1 MTASKYSMAFT
12 TGALFFH
19 ESVKLARLYT
29 SLRQWRDVRS
39 AVVAEN
45 LIQARTAN
53 TLNRV
58 TSEIISRLKTLNKQ
72 EINFL
77 AQAEYDDQRYIL
89 WFAVCRRYTFIGD
102 FAVDVVHANFTSF
115 KNIVTYEDYDSF
127 FNKKAEWHS
136 ELDRIAPATKRKM
149 RQTLFKMM
157 REANLLDKNNAII
170 PIVANSAFTT
180 LLDGVQQRERM
191 FLPLADLMRKP

>member
-1 MTASKYSMAFT
+1 MAFT

-19 ESVKLARLYT
+19 ESVKLAGLYI
-29 SLRQWRDVRS
+29 SLRQWQAVRS

-58 TSEIISRLKTLNKQ
+58 TNEIISRLKTVNKQ

-77 AQAEYDDQRYIL
+77 AQAEYGDQRYML
-89 WFAVCRRYTFIGD
+89 WLAVCRRYTFIGD
-102 FAVDVVHANFTSF
+102 FAVDVVHANFTYF
-115 KNIVTYEDYDSF
+115 KNTVTYEDYNSF
-127 FNKKAEWHS
+127 FNKKAEWNS
-136 ELDRIAPATKRKM
+136 ELDRIAPATKGKT

-170 PIVANSAFTT
+170 PIAPSAAFTT
-180 LLDGVQQRERM
+180 LLAGMRQRERM
-191 FLPLADLMRKP
+191 FFPLAELMRRP